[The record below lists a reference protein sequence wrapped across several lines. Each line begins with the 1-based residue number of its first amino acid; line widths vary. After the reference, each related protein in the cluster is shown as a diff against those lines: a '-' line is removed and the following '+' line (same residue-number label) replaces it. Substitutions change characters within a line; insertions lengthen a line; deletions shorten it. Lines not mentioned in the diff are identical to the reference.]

1 MRYVLAVPDSAS
13 SVARAAA
20 YVRDMAFRVERR
32 ITKRYSDVE
41 LRQLRALQRV
51 YGSSDPPEVLIF
63 GDSNMFWTVPGEAD
77 RRHMAQ
83 IIRDELGANTRVHAV
98 VGGGYNARIVIP
110 FLSAVARCAYKPK
123 IVIVPTSTVMA
134 TNTWLAHPILG
145 YEQVATHLQKVIDD
159 GNTKLRRLDRPL
171 DYGGKNMH
179 SSMPPDPAWDAYDRL
194 PVPSLMGIKR
204 TVGEARLMVNAMPQ
218 TRWQKLVRFRHMLDY
233 HQAERLEPDT
243 PGVLLVAQM
252 GSMIRA
258 MGAASVAYISPINYE
273 LAAKLLGPTV
283 PDHIAHN
290 VEVVRAAYQA
300 AVEETGVV
308 VNAAFQA
315 DADSFSDVAHV
326 KAEGRRRLATSIAEA
341 ARPLLADGLPDRVE
355 EPSG

>member
-1 MRYVLAVPDSAS
+1 VR
-13 SVARAAA
+13 RAAA
-20 YVRDMAFRVERR
+20 YTRDIAFRVERR

-51 YGSSDPPEVLIF
+51 YADSDAPEVLIF

-83 IIRDELGANTRVHAV
+83 IIRDELGGNTRVHAV

-110 FLSAVARCAYKPK
+110 FLSAVAKCKYQPK
-123 IVIVPTSTVMA
+123 VVIVPTSTVMA

-145 YEQVATHLQKVIDD
+145 YEQVAANLQKVIDS
-159 GNTKLRRLDRPL
+159 GKTKVRRLERPL

-179 SSMPPDPAWDAYDRL
+179 SAMPADPAWDAYDRL

-204 TVGEARLMVNAMPQ
+204 TVGEARLMVNSMPQ
-218 TRWQKLVRFRHMLDY
+218 TRWQKIVRFRHMLDY
-233 HQAERLEPDT
+233 HQAERLEADT

-252 GSMIRA
+252 GQLIRD
-258 MGAASVAYISPINYE
+258 MGAASVAYVSPINYE
-273 LAAKLLGPTV
+273 LAAKLLGPGL

-290 VEVVRAAYQA
+290 VEVVRAAYQD
-300 AVEETGVV
+300 AVGDTGAV

-315 DADSFSDVAHV
+315 GADGFSDVAHV
-326 KAEGRRRLATSIAEA
+326 KADGRRQLAASIAEA
-341 ARPLLADGLPDRVE
+341 AKPLLAGSVPNRV
-355 EPSG
+355 